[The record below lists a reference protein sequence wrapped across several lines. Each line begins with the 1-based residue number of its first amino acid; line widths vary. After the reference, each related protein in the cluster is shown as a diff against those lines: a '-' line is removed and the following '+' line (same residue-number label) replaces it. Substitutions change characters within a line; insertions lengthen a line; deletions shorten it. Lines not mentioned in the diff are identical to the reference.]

1 MNDENH
7 EFDPRLQELFR
18 REHTH
23 LPAEPFS
30 SAALRAITA
39 ERTRAAFRSR
49 SLQAAAVVALL
60 VLSPVLVAVS
70 ARVARWLDPLLEL
83 VSAWLTSPPVLAG
96 AALCAL
102 AALATKWARVW

>member
-1 MNDENH
+1 MNDESQA
-7 EFDPRLQELFR
+7 FDPRLQELFR

-30 SAALRAITA
+30 STALRALTA
-39 ERTRAAFRSR
+39 ERKRVAFRTR
-49 SLQAAAVVALL
+49 LLQAAAAIALI
-60 VLSPVLVAVS
+60 VLSPMLITVS
-70 ARVARWLDPLLEL
+70 TWIATRLDPLFTL
-83 VSAWLTSPPVLAG
+83 VSAWLESPLVLAG

>member
-1 MNDENH
+1 MNEGKP
-7 EFDPRLQELFR
+7 EFDPRLRELFS

-30 SAALRAITA
+30 SAALRAIA
-39 ERTRAAFRSR
+39 ADRRRAALRTR
-49 SLQAAAVVALL
+49 SLQAAAVIALIA
-60 VLSPVLVAVS
+60 LSPMLINVS
-70 ARVARWLDPLLEL
+70 AWVAMRLDPLFAL
-83 VSAWLTSPPVLAG
+83 VSAWLTSPLVLAG